1 MARLHVGL
9 SRDFIELE
17 RSLLRA
23 EDHLT
28 REAFRELRGRRLEI
42 EAREPPPLR
51 VLDAICHDELAL
63 AMGYDESERVNVS
76 RLQRLLADYMDINA
90 HKLEKQVPA

>member
-28 REAFRELRGRRLEI
+28 REEFRELRGRRLEI
-42 EAREPPPLR
+42 KAGEPPPLR
-51 VLDAICHDELAL
+51 VLDVICHNELAR
-63 AMGYDESERVNVS
+63 AMGYDKSERAKVG
-76 RLQRLLADYMDINA
+76 RIQRLAANFMDINA
-90 HKLEKQVPA
+90 HKLEKRAAA